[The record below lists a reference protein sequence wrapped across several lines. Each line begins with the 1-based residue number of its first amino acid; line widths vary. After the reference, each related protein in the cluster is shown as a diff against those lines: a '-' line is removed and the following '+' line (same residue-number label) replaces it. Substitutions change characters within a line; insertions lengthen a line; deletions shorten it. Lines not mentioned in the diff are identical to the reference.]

1 MVIGPAMNRIGHRIL
16 PAWRADDLSIC
27 ERCWSVV
34 PRFHQEDHDR
44 WHSMTGTQ

>member
-1 MVIGPAMNRIGHRIL
+1 VEAARMVIGPAMNRIGF
-16 PAWRADDLSIC
+16 C
-27 ERCWSVV
+27 ERCWSEV